1 MIATE
6 LVILITG
13 VFLLAGTVKGTVGI
27 GLPTASIGML
37 TLFID
42 ARLAISLVV
51 LPMLISNA
59 WQVYREGM
67 VMETFRTY
75 WRFALALMVVIAMMT
90 TVTANIDEN
99 LLVMILGVV
108 ILLFAASNL
117 VRIPP
122 RLPPRYDAI
131 AQWIAGILAGLLGG
145 LTAIWSPPTVIY
157 LLARRVDKNEF
168 VRASGVL
175 ILLGSIPLCIGF
187 WRAGLLAGD
196 TALVSLGMTVPTLI
210 GFTIGEYIRRRL
222 QADRFR
228 VVVLLIFM
236 AMGLNLIGK
245 AIF

>member
-1 MIATE
+1 MITAE
-6 LVILITG
+6 LIILISG

-67 VMETFRTY
+67 VVETFKSY
-75 WRFALALMVVIAMMT
+75 WRFGVALMLVIAMMT
-90 TVTANIDEN
+90 SVTAKIDEN

-108 ILLFAASNL
+108 ILLFSVSNL
-117 VRIPP
+117 VRMPP

-175 ILLGSIPLCIGF
+175 ILLGSIPLSLGF
-187 WRAGLLAGD
+187 WRAGLLTGD
-196 TALVSLGMTVPTLI
+196 TALVSLGMIVPTLI

-228 VVVLLIFM
+228 IVVLLIFM